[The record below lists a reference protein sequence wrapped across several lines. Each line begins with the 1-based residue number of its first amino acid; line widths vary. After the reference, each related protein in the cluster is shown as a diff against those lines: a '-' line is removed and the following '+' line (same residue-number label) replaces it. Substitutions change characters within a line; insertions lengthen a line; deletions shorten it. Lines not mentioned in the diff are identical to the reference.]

1 MYLCICEQIQPSNSS
16 IMGESS
22 ESIPEDGWVVC
33 RVFRKKN
40 YQKTLE
46 SPRTITSTSVMDS
59 NNKSH
64 MLIGSSN
71 DAVLNQLLLYMG
83 SGSCK
88 MEKVNGGSSSNTT
101 IMNSNDDDDEDMRIT
116 LTANINNNNSSIT
129 ELLQERF
136 MHLPRLELDGPS
148 IPINSTSPFDQ
159 DRMLK
164 SCYQTVDDLA
174 LTGTA
179 EAAGIGCGASDT
191 TKRTGLND
199 WVALDR
205 LVASQLNGQVI
216 DSSKQQLSC
225 FSDSNAVFNF
235 CPGDHDHLHNSQRS
249 NQVYNNDNDLW
260 SSFTKSSSSP
270 SSSDPLCHLS
280 V

>member
-1 MYLCICEQIQPSNSS
+1 MCMYLCMCEQIQSSNSS
-16 IMGESS
+16 ILGESS

-46 SPRTITSTSVMDS
+46 SPKTITSTSLMDS
-59 NNKSH
+59 NNKSQ

-88 MEKVNGGSSSNTT
+88 MEKVNGVSSSNT
-101 IMNSNDDDDEDMRIT
+101 IYNDDDDDDMTIT
-116 LTANINNNNSSIT
+116 LTNNNNTSIT

-136 MHLPRLELDGPS
+136 MHLPRLELDSPS
-148 IPINSTSPFDQ
+148 IPINGTSPFDQ
-159 DRMLK
+159 EGMFK

-174 LTGTA
+174 LTETA
-179 EAAGIGCGASDT
+179 EPARIGCGTCDT
-191 TKRTGLND
+191 AKNNGLND

-216 DSSKQQLSC
+216 DSSSKQQLSC
-225 FSDSNAVFNF
+225 FSDSNAVFNL
-235 CPGDHDHLHNSQRS
+235 CPGDHDHLHNSHRS
-249 NQVYNNDNDLW
+249 NQVYSNDNDLW